1 METIYSDADFLSVV
15 KQRNKILG
23 VFWGVTA
30 AYVAFCVAWLVYHI
44 SLPYADPML
53 YLPKL
58 CVYVASAAFVVFA
71 FPFMGIKYHRVNRYY
86 KFMYYVS
93 EGLKNEE
100 ENYFVCFAKKDLQKD
115 GVDVVS
121 CVFKTWNKKKS
132 EWMEREVYF
141 DPEMDWPDLEHG
153 DRVRYVVQSN
163 FLIQYDVIER
173 GALKDED
180 EEYED
185 EEN

>member
-163 FLIQYDVIER
+163 FLIQYDVVER
-173 GALKDED
+173 GALQDED
-180 EEYED
+180 EED

>member
-1 METIYSDADFLSVV
+1 METVYCDADFLSVV

-23 VFWGVTA
+23 VFWAVTA
-30 AYVAFCVAWLVYHI
+30 VYLAFCGVWLAYHI

-53 YLPKL
+53 FLPKL
-58 CVYVASAAFVVFA
+58 CVYTASVLYVVFA
-71 FPFMGIKYHRVNRYY
+71 FPFMGIKYHRVNKYY
-86 KFMYYVS
+86 KFLYYVS

-121 CVFKTWNKKKS
+121 CVFKTWNKKKR

-141 DPEMDWPDLEHG
+141 DPEMEWPDLEQG
-153 DRVRYVVQSN
+153 DRVRYIAQSN
-163 FLIQYDVIER
+163 FLVQYAVLER
-173 GALKDED
+173 AAIA
-180 EEYED
+180 EEL
-185 EEN
+185 EEETEK